1 MGSRTVS
8 AAVSFAVLLAAGGCG
23 SAPPAS
29 RRPTRTAVAH
39 PTTTPTRPRR
49 RHTLAAVSPRLVEHG
64 PRTRPWVALTFD
76 ADMTRA
82 MLAALQA
89 GRERSAYDPTIVAQ
103 LRALRAPAT
112 IFLTGLWT
120 ATYPDVARSLARDPL
135 FELANHTV
143 DHSGFFGGC
152 YGLPQV
158 TTVAAKEAE
167 IRDAAAT
174 IARVTGVRPHWFRF
188 PGGCHS
194 TADARLVAAAGEQPV
209 QWDDVSGDA
218 YLRDPAAIVAQT
230 LHQARPGSIVV
241 MHLNGAPNAPATG
254 GAIAAVVR
262 GLRARGLRPVTL
274 SRLLESPRP

>member
-1 MGSRTVS
+1 V
-8 AAVSFAVLLAAGGCG
+8 AAALIALGLSGG
-23 SAPPAS
+23 
-29 RRPTRTAVAH
+29 
-39 PTTTPTRPRR
+39 
-49 RHTLAAVSPRLVEHG
+49 LAAVAFRRSSGTRSRRATASAPSPSPASPTRSVGSHAKPAAASPLVIEHG
-64 PRTRPWVALTFD
+64 PRSRPWVALTFD

-82 MLAALQA
+82 MLAALNA
-89 GRERSAYDPTIVAQ
+89 GRERSAYNATIIAQ
-103 LRALRAPAT
+103 LRALHAPAT

-120 ATYPDVARSLARDPL
+120 ATYPDVARSLAHDPL

-174 IARVTGVRPHWFRF
+174 IAGVTGVHPHWFRF

-194 TADARLVAAAGEQPV
+194 SADARLVAAAGEQPV

-230 LHQARPGSIVV
+230 LHQARPGSIIV

-254 GAIAAVVR
+254 GAITAVVQ
-262 GLRARGLRPVTL
+262 GLRARGLRLVTL
-274 SRLLESPRP
+274 SRLLGRQS